1 MKKMVIYDPAVCCPT
16 GVCGPSVDKNLLR
29 VATLLNRLEKRG
41 IKVERHNLSDN
52 PQAFVDNKAV
62 NKLLVDEGV
71 DVLPITMVDGEVV
84 KTGEYPTNEEF
95 VELLEIPEEYIMSE
109 LAANKARKAK
119 MNQNNR

>member
-1 MKKMVIYDPAVCCPT
+1 
-16 GVCGPSVDKNLLR
+16 
-29 VATLLNRLEKRG
+29 
-41 IKVERHNLSDN
+41 
-52 PQAFVDNKAV
+52 
-62 NKLLVDEGV
+62 
-71 DVLPITMVDGEVV
+71 MVDGEVV